1 MNIIYESIGNLRRS
15 DNEASERY
23 PDSYIAMR
31 KDSRTSQMGTVL
43 FVGDNQSEL
52 MKLILNLDDSTFC
65 GINIGLNLQ
74 CTLGGVVTGV

>member
-1 MNIIYESIGNLRRS
+1 MYERIENNTRMTSI
-15 DNEASERY
+15 EASERY
-23 PDSYIAMR
+23 PNSYIAMR

-52 MKLILNLDDSTFC
+52 LKLILNLDDSTFC
-65 GINIGLNLQ
+65 GISTGLNLQ

>member
-1 MNIIYESIGNLRRS
+1 MYESVGNLRMS

-23 PDSYIAMR
+23 PNSYIAMR

-52 MKLILNLDDSTFC
+52 MKLILNLDDSTYC
-65 GINIGLNLQ
+65 GINIGMNLK
-74 CTLGGVVTGV
+74 CTLGGAMTGV